1 MWRDDARLLD
11 MLLAAK
17 ELSKYAEGVSLE
29 EFDRNRLLQHAVIR
43 KVSRDRDLSAGN

>member
-17 ELSKYAEGVSLE
+17 ELGKYTEGVTLE

-43 KVSRDRDLSAGN
+43 LIEIVGEAA